1 METKLDR
8 IAEISRKDAKSCFT
22 SIYHL
27 LNKELLLQCHKE
39 LSKNKATGIDGMTKV
54 EYEKDLDR
62 NIQDLLNRLKNKSYK
77 PLPSLRT
84 YIPKSNGKQR
94 PLGISC
100 NEDKIVQLALKKLM
114 EAVYEPRFLDA
125 MYGFRPKRGCH
136 DALKALNWAIES
148 NYTNWVL
155 DADIR
160 GFFDHID
167 QELLMKCIEIRVND
181 PNILWLVK
189 KFLKAGLMEH
199 NVYQATDEGVAQ
211 GSNLS
216 PLLANIYMNY
226 MLVLWFHQEV
236 KASMK
241 GQALLI
247 VYADDFVCCFQN
259 KWEAERF
266 HQLLKDRLARFGLE
280 LEESKSRLIEFGRFA
295 VENAKPRKP
304 ETFDFLGFTHYCS
317 KSQKGYFRV
326 KRKTSKKKYQ
336 EKVRNFKVWMKTNRT
351 LPLKEPMKTVKAKL
365 IEHYNYY
372 GITDNYP
379 KTKQYFYE
387 VQRQLLKWLNRRS
400 QRCSYTIQGV
410 NDMLKYYPLPTPCI
424 RVNIYEKSM

>member
-8 IAEISRKDAKSCFT
+8 IAEISSKDAKSCFT

-39 LSKNKATGIDGMTKV
+39 LSKNKATGIDGMTKA

-62 NIQDLLNRLKNKSYK
+62 NIQDLLKRLKNKSYK
-77 PLPSLRT
+77 PLPTLRT

-100 NEDKIVQLALKKLM
+100 YEDKIVQLALKKLM
-114 EAVYEPRFLDA
+114 EAIYEPRFLDA

-167 QELLMKCIEIRVND
+167 QELLMKCIEIRVKD

-226 MLVLWFHQEV
+226 MLVLWFYQEV

-247 VYADDFVCCFQN
+247 VYADDFVCGFQN

-295 VENAKPRKP
+295 VDNAKPSKP

-326 KRKTSKKKYQ
+326 KRKTSKKKYH
-336 EKVRNFKVWMKTNRT
+336 EKVRNFKVWMKANRT
-351 LPLKEPMKTVKAKL
+351 LPLKELMKTVKAKL
-365 IEHYNYY
+365 IGHYNYY

-400 QRCSYTIQGV
+400 QRCSYTIQGF
-410 NDMLKYYPLPTPCI
+410 NDMLKYYPLPTPSI